1 MIKVLGYGDN
11 VFDDYFQQKVMYPG
25 GNALNFSV
33 YTHELGAN
41 SAYLGNIAYDELG
54 AYIISVCK
62 QMNIDI
68 SKCNL
73 VSNHSTQICRILLN
87 GNAYDDSQEK
97 YDEHYEQF
105 YNELK
110 RYDNLFDIYKHY
122 DGITNLY
129 DVNKS
134 AAVSPVKVD
143 SEITE
148 LLKFGKKAYELTDG
162 KTNICFG
169 SVLKL
174 WHDEREWATEN
185 PDDAKLPD
193 DGALKEASKH
203 TNIDDLIIDEENST
217 VYFKDKDLQLD
228 VGAIAKGYAVSK
240 VAQWAQENLW
250 SSAAISIGGNVAT
263 FGYKNNDGST
273 LWKIGIENPDKTAE
287 DYLMTV
293 NITGLS
299 VVTSGNY
306 QRYYTVNNKQYC
318 HIINPDTLMP
328 AEFMTSVSVI
338 CEDSALGDAL
348 STGLFNMSI
357 EDGKNLVDSMDGV
370 EAVWVDNNYNKTYS
384 NGFEK
389 YINKNQE

>member
-1 MIKVLGYGDN
+1 MKKILSALTAVVLAFSFVSCTRTATDEN
-11 VFDDYFQQKVMYPG
+11 SKQVKFTSSFVDLFDT
-25 GNALNFSV
+25 A
-33 YTHELGAN
+33 
-41 SAYLGNIAYDELG
+41 
-54 AYIISVCK
+54 
-62 QMNIDI
+62 
-68 SKCNL
+68 
-73 VSNHSTQICRILLN
+73 STIV
-87 GNAYDDSQEK
+87 AYDDSQEK

-148 LLKFGKKAYELTDG
+148 LLKFGKKAYEITNG

-174 WHDEREWATEN
+174 WHDEREWAKEN
-185 PDDAKLPD
+185 PDDAKLPEAD
-193 DGALKEASKH
+193 ALKEASKH

-293 NITGLS
+293 NITELS

-306 QRYYTVNNKQYC
+306 QRYYTVDNKQYC

-357 EDGKNLVDSMDGV
+357 DDGKNLVDSMDGV

-389 YINKNQE
+389 YINENQE

>member
-1 MIKVLGYGDN
+1 MKKFLSALTAVVLALSFVSCSRTTTDDN
-11 VFDDYFQQKVMYPG
+11 SKQEKFTSSFVDLFDT
-25 GNALNFSV
+25 A
-33 YTHELGAN
+33 
-41 SAYLGNIAYDELG
+41 
-54 AYIISVCK
+54 
-62 QMNIDI
+62 
-68 SKCNL
+68 
-73 VSNHSTQICRILLN
+73 STIV
-87 GNAYDDSQEK
+87 AYDDSQEK

-110 RYDNLFDIYKHY
+110 RYDNLFDIYNHY

-129 DVNKS
+129 DINKS
-134 AAVSPVKVD
+134 AADSPVKAD
-143 SEITE
+143 SEIIN
-148 LLKFGKKAYELTDG
+148 LLKFGKEAYDLTNG

-174 WHDEREWATEN
+174 WHAEREWATEN

-193 DGALKEASKH
+193 SDALKEAAKH
-203 TNIDDLIIDEENST
+203 TSIDDLIIDEENST
-217 VYFKDKDLQLD
+217 VYFKDKELQLD

-240 VAQWAQENLW
+240 VAEWAKKNLW

-273 LWKIGIENPDKTAE
+273 LWKIGIENPDKTAD

-293 NITGLS
+293 DITELS

-306 QRYYTVNNKQYC
+306 QRYYTVDGKKYC

-328 AEFMTSVSVI
+328 SEYMTSVSVI

-357 EDGKNLVDSMDGV
+357 EDGKRLVEETDGV
-370 EAVWVDNNYNKTYS
+370 EAVWVDNSYNKTYS
-384 NGFEK
+384 SGFEK
-389 YINKNQE
+389 YISENQE